1 MRTRVALVVGLLVF
15 GCAGIAWAAAPA
27 DPPTQLIRIAL
38 PSVVAGAVAG
48 ACGGWVAARRSL
60 RPLQTRADAAVA
72 ALGDA
77 EAQLVRKEKLA
88 VLGQLAG
95 SVGHELRNPLGVMS
109 NAVYYLEMVQ
119 PAAPDDVREYH
130 GILRAQVALAERI
143 IGDLLDFSRVRPPQR
158 ETVTVSRLFD
168 EQLARLPLPSGVRL
182 DRQGGE
188 DDLTVS
194 VDPVQIGQVLYNLLL
209 NAVQAMDGGGGVL
222 TVGARRGDGL
232 VHLEVADT
240 GPGIPAGFERK
251 IFEALFTTKARGV
264 GLGLAVSRGLA
275 EANGGRLD
283 VVSRPGA
290 GATFTLTLPL
300 PEREAAA

>member
-1 MRTRVALVVGLLVF
+1 MRSWVAAVVGLLVF
-15 GCAGIAWAAAPA
+15 GCAGVAWAADPA
-27 DPPTQLIRIAL
+27 DSPTQLIRIAL
-38 PSVVAGAVAG
+38 PSALAGVIVG
-48 ACGGWVAARRSL
+48 TCGGWLLARQSI
-60 RPLQTRADAAVA
+60 RPLRTRADAAAA
-72 ALGDA
+72 ALSDA

-119 PAAPDDVREYH
+119 PAAPDDIREYH
-130 GILRAQVALAERI
+130 GILRTQVALAERI

-168 EQLARLPLPSGVRL
+168 EQLARLPLPPGVRL
-182 DRQGGE
+182 ERQAGG
-188 DDLTVS
+188 DDPVVS
-194 VDPVQIGQVLYNLLL
+194 VDPVQVGQVLYNLLL
-209 NAVQAMDGGGGVL
+209 NAVQAMDGGGVL
-222 TVGARRGDGL
+222 RVGARRGDGL

-240 GPGIPAGFERK
+240 GPGIPAGFEQK

-275 EANGGRLD
+275 EANSGRLD

-290 GATFTLTLPL
+290 GATFTLTLPQ
-300 PEREAAA
+300 PGREAAA

>member
-1 MRTRVALVVGLLVF
+1 MRTRVVLVSGLLVL
-15 GCAGIAWAAAPA
+15 GCAGAAWATAASNVPE
-27 DPPTQLIRIAL
+27 QLIRIDL
-38 PSVVAGAVAG
+38 PSVLAGAVVG
-48 ACGGWVAARRSL
+48 TCGGWLLARQSI
-60 RPLQTRADAAVA
+60 RPLRTRADAAVA
-72 ALGDA
+72 ALSDA

-119 PAAPDDVREYH
+119 PAAPDDIREYH

-158 ETVTVSRLFD
+158 ETVTVLRLFD
-168 EQLARLPLPSGVRL
+168 EQVSRLPLPPGVRL
-182 DRQGGE
+182 VRQPLE
-188 DDLTVS
+188 DDLAVS

-209 NAVQAMDGGGGVL
+209 NAVQAMDGGGVL
-222 TVGARRGDGL
+222 TLSARRGGGL

-240 GPGIPAGFERK
+240 GPGIPAGFEQK

-283 VVSRPGA
+283 VASRAGA
-290 GATFTLTLPL
+290 GATFTLTLPE
-300 PEREAAA
+300 PGREAAA